1 MSRLKEL
8 LVYRIIWLVASIIG
22 ILSVFVTYVNGNTL
36 VMVMQDYL
44 PKTFNVIQNPATQ
57 NVMVTFSSI
66 GFLLIILGSTLGIAY
81 SIVTSENSR
90 VWNAHIL
97 LQVWN
102 TAVLGM
108 VGIGMLCAPIFV
120 YSQGH
125 GQGQLIQ
132 ILSSIGTQYSPVFE
146 GFGTGFYL
154 TCTSVAIS
162 LIAGRGVLKNAPELP
177 EKNTRL

>member
-8 LVYRIIWLVASIIG
+8 LVYRIIWLIASIIG
-22 ILSVFVTYVNGNTL
+22 IASVFVTYVNGNTL
-36 VMVMQDYL
+36 VSVMQDYL
-44 PKTFNVIQNPATQ
+44 PKTFNVIHNPATQ

-66 GFLLIILGSTLGIAY
+66 GFILIILGSTLGIVY

-90 VWNAHIL
+90 VWNTNIL

-108 VGIGMLCAPIFV
+108 VGIGMLSAPILV
-120 YSQGH
+120 YSK

-132 ILSSIGTQYSPVFE
+132 ILSSLGTQYSPVFE

-154 TCTSVAIS
+154 TCISVAIS

-177 EKNTRL
+177 EKNSRL